1 MKNVKTIFRKIL
13 DKMAEWSLITKH
25 GQVLSYIAHHPRSTA
40 REIAIALGI
49 TERTAQKIISDI
61 SDAGYIT
68 RRKRGRRNIYRV
80 NPELIMSHPSHGEF
94 AIGDL
99 LRVLGW
105 KKRKKKSEEANLE
118 KEPALVN

>member
-1 MKNVKTIFRKIL
+1 
-13 DKMAEWSLITKH
+13 MAEWSLITKH

-80 NPELIMSHPSHGEF
+80 NPELTMSHPSHGEF

-105 KKRKKKSEEANLE
+105 KKRKKKSEEASPD